1 MAASGNHLL
10 SVFIAQYLRR
20 VLILV
25 ARQGVETVS
34 ASQGNVAL
42 NLNIA
47 LALTH
52 CAAGSLARVLAAFL
66 RTIALSH
73 AIEGVVKRIRVTLGR
88 AAVAAWKLLA
98 AQQIAAR
105 FGRDQSEVFRPA
117 HQQWT
122 VQVAWAG

>member
-1 MAASGNHLL
+1 M
-10 SVFIAQYLRR
+10 
-20 VLILV
+20 
-25 ARQGVETVS
+25 S

-47 LALTH
+47 LAVTHSAARSLT
-52 CAAGSLARVLAAFL
+52 GVLAAFL
-66 RTIALSH
+66 RTVALSH

-88 AAVAAWKLLA
+88 AGVAAWKLLA
-98 AQQIAAR
+98 TQQVAAR
-105 FGRDQSEVFRPA
+105 FGRDQSEVFRLA